1 MFLPLLNKYCFQ
13 TWIYLDCKVSLSSMR
28 YLCFDSNSWNFRS
41 LSDNNISKSFFS
53 FFIPDWILLWMV
65 SSVNLIIKDFNNKL
79 WICKFSINAFHL
91 KSIDFELTV
100 NVWHSSKVYKIITQW
115 KLLYT
120 CSEFLNTATW
130 LFSFAYTCI

>member
-41 LSDNNISKSFFS
+41 LSDNNISNSFFS

-65 SSVNLIIKDFNNKL
+65 SSVNLIKKDFNNNL
-79 WICKFSINAFHL
+79 WICKFSINTFHL
-91 KSIDFELTV
+91 KSI
-100 NVWHSSKVYKIITQW
+100 NSSKIYKIMTQW
-115 KLLYT
+115 KLLLN
-120 CSEFLNTATW
+120 CSAFENTATW

>member
-13 TWIYLDCKVSLSSMR
+13 TRIYLDCKVSLSSMR

-65 SSVNLIIKDFNNKL
+65 SSVNLIIKDFNNNL
-79 WICKFSINAFHL
+79 IMDLQI
-91 KSIDFELTV
+91 
-100 NVWHSSKVYKIITQW
+100 
-115 KLLYT
+115 LY
-120 CSEFLNTATW
+120 
-130 LFSFAYTCI
+130 